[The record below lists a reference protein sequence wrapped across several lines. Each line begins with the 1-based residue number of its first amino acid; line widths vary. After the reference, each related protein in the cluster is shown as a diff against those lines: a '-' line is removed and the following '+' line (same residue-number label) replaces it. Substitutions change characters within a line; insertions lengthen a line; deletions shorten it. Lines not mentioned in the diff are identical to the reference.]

1 LVQLSG
7 QDLDDAI
14 LKMNGAKV
22 DEEIKAGQFGQF
34 KIPLFSGGLCFDL
47 KNCNLDKRKQEE
59 SE

>member
-14 LKMNGAKV
+14 LKMNGAKI
-22 DEEIKAGQFGQF
+22 DEEIKAGQVGQF
-34 KIPLFSGGLCFDL
+34 KIPLFSSGLCFDL
-47 KNCNLDKRKQEE
+47 KNCNLDKGKQEE